1 MKLNSGLILTILV
14 SLTLTACGTSKKEG
28 PVVNEK
34 PVEVA
39 PVVDNT
45 PQYVEGT
52 NLTAEELRALGIM
65 GNPLDEKAVYFE
77 YNSTAIDRRSQVIL
91 GAHAYNLAK
100 SAGTAVTLDG
110 HADERGTRDY
120 NLSLGERRAQVVSE
134 FLAANGARSNNKTVS
149 YGEERP
155 VDSAHTEAAWAKNR
169 RVEIKY

>member
-14 SLTLTACGTSKKEG
+14 SLTLSACAPKKEG
-28 PVVNEK
+28 PVVDEK

-45 PQYVEGT
+45 PKFPYEGT
-52 NLTAEELRALGIM
+52 NLTSQQLRALGIN
-65 GNPLDEKAVYFE
+65 GNPLDEKVVYFE

-120 NLSLGERRAQVVSE
+120 NLSLGERRSQVVSE